1 MRLFMPEGNVMPEIV
16 LEQGEI
22 KRLLSALE
30 LATEQLTSVVRCMRD
45 EVDDVLIAETE
56 EEAEAYQS
64 LVECIKEQLR

>member
-1 MRLFMPEGNVMPEIV
+1 MPEGNVMPEIV

>member
-1 MRLFMPEGNVMPEIV
+1 MPEIV
-16 LEQGEI
+16 LEQGEV

-30 LATEQLTSVVRCMRD
+30 LATEQLTSAVRCMRD
-45 EVDDVLIAETE
+45 EIDDVLIAETE

>member
-1 MRLFMPEGNVMPEIV
+1 MPEIV
-16 LEQGEI
+16 LEQGEV

-30 LATEQLTSVVRCMRD
+30 LAAEQLTSVVRCMRD

-64 LVECIKEQLR
+64 LVEYIKEQLR

>member
-1 MRLFMPEGNVMPEIV
+1 MPEIV
-16 LEQGEI
+16 LEQGEV

-30 LATEQLTSVVRCMRD
+30 LATEQLASVVRCMRD
-45 EVDDVLIAETE
+45 EIDDVLIAETE